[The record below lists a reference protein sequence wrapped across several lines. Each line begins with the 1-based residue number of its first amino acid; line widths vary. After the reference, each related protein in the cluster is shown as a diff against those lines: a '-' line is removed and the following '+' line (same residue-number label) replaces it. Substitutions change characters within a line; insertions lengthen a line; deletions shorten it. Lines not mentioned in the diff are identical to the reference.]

1 MTHLLMACRAFAF
14 ALVLA
19 GLFPSSALAA
29 APAAQAASSEA
40 GHQRL
45 ADLLE
50 DDAARAALIEQLR
63 KLGDDASADAL
74 AAETPESSIAARVAD
89 FSQRVAQGTVRETRN
104 AVDSV
109 GDAWNRLLSAD
120 PQALAWLVGEFAL
133 LVVVTLVAFRLLSI
147 AARFIFRALDRS
159 AAAYSGPSA
168 IVWVRRALAIA
179 GAALTDLATIVL
191 AGAAGY
197 AVALFVLGTAGE
209 LRPQESLFLNAFLV
223 VEALRALLRLVF
235 SRHGEHLRVLPVAA
249 EETAYWYAWAS
260 RMVFFIGYG
269 LLLVV
274 PLINQFVTAE
284 LGRAVAIVIMLTALL
299 RAAVIVMQNRARTR
313 AALEALGERMASP
326 FARVSLAI
334 GARIWHVLAIIY
346 LAAILVTSILYPE

>member
-147 AARFIFRALDRS
+147 AAGFIFRALDRS
-159 AAAYSGPSA
+159 AAAYSGRVPSSGSDA
-168 IVWVRRALAIA
+168 RSR
-179 GAALTDLATIVL
+179 
-191 AGAAGY
+191 
-197 AVALFVLGTAGE
+197 
-209 LRPQESLFLNAFLV
+209 
-223 VEALRALLRLVF
+223 LRAPR
-235 SRHGEHLRVLPVAA
+235 
-249 EETAYWYAWAS
+249 
-260 RMVFFIGYG
+260 
-269 LLLVV
+269 
-274 PLINQFVTAE
+274 
-284 LGRAVAIVIMLTALL
+284 
-299 RAAVIVMQNRARTR
+299 
-313 AALEALGERMASP
+313 
-326 FARVSLAI
+326 
-334 GARIWHVLAIIY
+334 
-346 LAAILVTSILYPE
+346 

>member
-29 APAAQAASSEA
+29 DPAAQTASSAA

-63 KLGDDASADAL
+63 KLGDDAGADAL
-74 AAETPESSIAARVAD
+74 AAETADPSIAARVAE

-133 LVVVTLVAFRLLSI
+133 LVVV
-147 AARFIFRALDRS
+147 
-159 AAAYSGPSA
+159 
-168 IVWVRRALAIA
+168 
-179 GAALTDLATIVL
+179 
-191 AGAAGY
+191 
-197 AVALFVLGTAGE
+197 
-209 LRPQESLFLNAFLV
+209 
-223 VEALRALLRLVF
+223 
-235 SRHGEHLRVLPVAA
+235 
-249 EETAYWYAWAS
+249 
-260 RMVFFIGYG
+260 
-269 LLLVV
+269 
-274 PLINQFVTAE
+274 
-284 LGRAVAIVIMLTALL
+284 
-299 RAAVIVMQNRARTR
+299 
-313 AALEALGERMASP
+313 
-326 FARVSLAI
+326 
-334 GARIWHVLAIIY
+334 
-346 LAAILVTSILYPE
+346 